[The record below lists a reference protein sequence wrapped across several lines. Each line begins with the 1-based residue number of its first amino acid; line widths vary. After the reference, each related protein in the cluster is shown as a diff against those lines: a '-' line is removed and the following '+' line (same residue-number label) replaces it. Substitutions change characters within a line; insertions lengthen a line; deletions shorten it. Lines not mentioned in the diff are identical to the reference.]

1 MQVKKG
7 FESIEWDK
15 EKSAV
20 VITTQQSI
28 TRDEAG
34 DIEEMEKKLKW
45 ELRGIVSEVKVLKK
59 RAEEIKTILGKIKG
73 EAGPIDPAL

>member
-1 MQVKKG
+1 MKRG

-28 TRDEAG
+28 TRDETSN
-34 DIEEMEKKLKW
+34 IEELEKKLKW

-59 RAEEIKTILGKIKG
+59 RAKEIKIILGKIKG

>member
-1 MQVKKG
+1 MKRG
-7 FESIEWDK
+7 FESIEWDR

-34 DIEEMEKKLKW
+34 NIDELEKKLKW
-45 ELRGIVSEVKVLKK
+45 ELRGIVSQVKVLKK
-59 RAEEIKTILGKIKG
+59 RAEEIKIILGKIKG